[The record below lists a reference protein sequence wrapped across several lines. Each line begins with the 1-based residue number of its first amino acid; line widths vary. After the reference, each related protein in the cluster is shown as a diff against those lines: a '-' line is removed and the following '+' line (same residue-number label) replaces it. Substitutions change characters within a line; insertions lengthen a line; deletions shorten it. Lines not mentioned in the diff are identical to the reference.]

1 MTQTQAGINPILL
14 IVWTIVLFVPIYL
27 ALIGGLYLARR
38 YMPEACGIYDMA
50 IEPILFFPTA
60 VCAFAIA
67 LIIAPR

>member
-1 MTQTQAGINPILL
+1 MTQTQNGINPMLL
-14 IVWTIVLFVPIYL
+14 IVCTVVLFVPIYL

-38 YMPEACGIYDMA
+38 IMPETCGVYEMA
-50 IEPILFFPTA
+50 VEPILFFPAA